1 MTFAKVE
8 DPYFRSLLNHLP
20 DAIYFKDLDSKFT
33 LCNQAQARN
42 LNAASVD
49 ALIGKTDA
57 DFLGPLHSVKAREDE
72 LTIMRDRVSMDNQLE
87 KVDFADGSI
96 VWYSTSKAPIIDDDD
111 NVVGV
116 MGITRDVTK
125 EKELQDALKEA
136 HQTISETSRKAGRS
150 EVASIVIHNVGN
162 ILNSVN
168 VTATM
173 IDELFRHYESL
184 ELNKLAASIRT
195 QLETPSLDPSDFL
208 SKVAHYIELAGQR
221 YQESC
226 DSFKEEV
233 ERLQRDVSN
242 IQRIIM
248 LQQDMASFWKKVQF
262 RSCDSIVEDVLE
274 INRIAMQRH
283 GVRCETDLSATTE
296 WLIPEF
302 QTLQILLNFLSNGKY
317 AFDGMGIQNP
327 LIKISS
333 GVDADKL
340 FISVKDNGPG
350 IAEETLDKIFE
361 LGFTTREGGHG
372 IGLHSSLMTA
382 HEVEGSVEAFSE
394 GIGKGAEFVFSLPL
408 SKCRRNE

>member
-1 MTFAKVE
+1 L
-8 DPYFRSLLNHLP
+8 DHLP

-42 LNAASVD
+42 LNAASADV
-49 ALIGKTDA
+49 LLGKTDA
-57 DFLGPLHSVKAREDE
+57 DFLGPLHSVQAREDE
-72 LTIMRDRVSMDNQLE
+72 LRIMHDRVSMDNKLE
-87 KVDFADGSI
+87 KVDLADGSI
-96 VWYSTSKAPIIDDDD
+96 VWHSTSKAPIIDDDD

-136 HQTISETSRKAGRS
+136 NQTISETSRKAGRS

-173 IDELFRHYESL
+173 IDELSRHYESL

-208 SKVAHYIELAGQR
+208 SKVAQYMELAGQR

-248 LQQDMASFWKKVQF
+248 LQQDMASYWKRVQF
-262 RSCDSIVEDVLE
+262 RSCDSIVEDALE
-274 INRIAMQRH
+274 INRIALQRH
-283 GVRCETDLSATTE
+283 GVQCVTDLSATSG

-317 AFDGMGIQNP
+317 AFDGMGIQDP
-327 LIKISS
+327 LIRITSAIDS
-333 GVDADKL
+333 ERL

-350 IAEETLDKIFE
+350 IAEETLGKIFE
-361 LGFTTREGGHG
+361 LGYTTREGGHG

-382 HEVEGSVEAFSE
+382 QEVEGSVEAFSE
-394 GIGKGAEFVFSLPL
+394 GIGRGAEFVFSLPL
-408 SKCRRNE
+408 SKCRRDE